1 MSRVSPNSRPHAVCF
16 PMPVQGH
23 VIPFLTLAKLLHL
36 RGFHITFV
44 NTEFNHKRL
53 LKSRGPT
60 ALDGLSDFRFV
71 TIPDG
76 LPPLEDTNT
85 GKDPFS
91 LCFSSQK
98 NFLGPFRELLAGLND
113 TASSGVPP
121 VSCLVTD
128 GILTCTLT
136 AAEELGIPRVIFWTL
151 AACGFLGYKK
161 YSQLIEQGIIPLK
174 DETYLTNGYL
184 DTVIDWTP
192 GNKNIRLK
200 DLPTLVRST
209 DLNDP
214 MFQFAYGEIERAS
227 KASAIILNTFDALE
241 ADVLNSLSSLFPC
254 DVYAIGPLHLQLNS
268 VPEGELKSIGSN
280 FWEEA
285 AECIKWLN
293 TKEPKSVVYVNFGS
307 TVVISHEQLREC
319 AWGLANSKQSFL
331 WIIRYGL
338 VVGES
343 AILPPEFWEEVKD
356 RAFIASW
363 CSQEQV
369 INHASVGMFLTHN
382 GWNSTIE
389 SICSGVPMACC
400 PFFADQ
406 QINCRYCCTE
416 WGVGMEIDNDVK
428 REEVEKVVRELMEGE
443 KRKEMVRKTLKWKKL
458 AEEAV
463 GPNGSSTLN
472 LDKLVEEVL
481 LSKH

>member
-1 MSRVSPNSRPHAVCF
+1 MLFASQCHSKAMSPH
-16 PMPVQGH
+16 
-23 VIPFLTLAKLLHL
+23 FLTLAKLLHS

-44 NTEFNHKRL
+44 NSEFNHKRL
-53 LKSRGPT
+53 LKSRAHRPQLVGLQVHDHTPT
-60 ALDGLSDFRFV
+60 AFLCWRTL
-71 TIPDG
+71 T
-76 LPPLEDTNT
+76 LPKSPSQSA
-85 GKDPFS
+85 FS
-91 LCFSSQK
+91 LQK
-98 NFLGPFRELLAGLND
+98 NFLGPFRDLLAGLND

-121 VSCLVTD
+121 VTCLVMD

-161 YSQLIEQGIIPLK
+161 YPQLIEQGIIPLK
-174 DETYLTNGYL
+174 
-184 DTVIDWTP
+184 
-192 GNKNIRLK
+192 
-200 DLPTLVRST
+200 
-209 DLNDP
+209 
-214 MFQFAYGEIERAS
+214 
-227 KASAIILNTFDALE
+227 E

-293 TKEPKSVVYVNFGS
+293 TKEPKYN
-307 TVVISHEQLREC
+307 
-319 AWGLANSKQSFL
+319 
-331 WIIRYGL
+331 L

-343 AILPPEFWEEVKD
+343 VILPHEFWEEAKD
-356 RAFIASW
+356 TAFIAS
-363 CSQEQV
+363 CGV
-369 INHASVGMFLTHN
+369 
-382 GWNSTIE
+382 
-389 SICSGVPMACC
+389 SISCW

-443 KRKEMVRKTLKWKKL
+443 KRKEMERKTLKWKKL

-463 GPNGSSTLN
+463 SL
-472 LDKLVEEVL
+472 
-481 LSKH
+481 